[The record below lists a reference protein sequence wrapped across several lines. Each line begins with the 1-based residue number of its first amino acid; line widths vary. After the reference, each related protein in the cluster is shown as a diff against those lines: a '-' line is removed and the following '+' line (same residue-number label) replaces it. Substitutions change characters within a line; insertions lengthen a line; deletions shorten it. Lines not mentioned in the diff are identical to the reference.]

1 MEELIMRGGEVCKK
15 YDGKVVGCEIAIKC
29 IFILITLKNFIF
41 IYVYQ
46 QNCYSPEKGV
56 LKTINGTV

>member
-29 IFILITLKNFIF
+29 IFILITLKNFLF
-41 IYVYQ
+41 IYV

-56 LKTINGTV
+56 LEGINDMV